1 MIIKKQKK
9 TIVYVCNNLG
19 YFFSHRE
26 NIVQKLKSLNY
37 KIFLVHG
44 NAGSKTIDHQYF
56 KKLKKYKIK
65 AYKIPMHSDIKNVF
79 YDVVSFFLI
88 FKIIKKIKP
97 DLIHTISPKANLYGG
112 LVSLFFSKSKLI
124 MSVSGLGTIF
134 NGNYKF
140 LKFIFL
146 FLHQI
151 IFLKKNF
158 NIIFHNQND
167 LEFYKKKFKIDK
179 NKLYK
184 TFGSGVDLKKFNVI
198 KKIRNKNILF
208 CGRVLRSKGIIDF
221 IKAAEILEKK
231 LKSWQFLI
239 AGTIDYKNP
248 DSVDYKFLR
257 QKTQLKNIK
266 FIGYHQNVKK
276 LYENCEI
283 YCLPSYSEGLSKTL
297 LEAASMSLPVIVSNI
312 PGNTQVVMKN
322 KTGLIFKTSNVN
334 DLVKKIYYL
343 ASNKKIRHEYGKNN
357 RKLALKHFGI
367 KKVNN
372 LHLQIYEK

>member
-1 MIIKKQKK
+1 
-9 TIVYVCNNLG
+9 
-19 YFFSHRE
+19 
-26 NIVQKLKSLNY
+26 
-37 KIFLVHG
+37 
-44 NAGSKTIDHQYF
+44 
-56 KKLKKYKIK
+56 
-65 AYKIPMHSDIKNVF
+65 
-79 YDVVSFFLI
+79 VSFFLI

-140 LKFIFL
+140 LKLIFL

-158 NIIFHNQND
+158 NVIFHNQND

-184 TFGSGVDLKKFNVI
+184 TFGSGVDLKKFNVV

-248 DSVDYKFLR
+248 D
-257 QKTQLKNIK
+257 
-266 FIGYHQNVKK
+266 
-276 LYENCEI
+276 
-283 YCLPSYSEGLSKTL
+283 
-297 LEAASMSLPVIVSNI
+297 
-312 PGNTQVVMKN
+312 
-322 KTGLIFKTSNVN
+322 
-334 DLVKKIYYL
+334 
-343 ASNKKIRHEYGKNN
+343 
-357 RKLALKHFGI
+357 
-367 KKVNN
+367 
-372 LHLQIYEK
+372 